1 VVLVYDVT
9 QRSSFESL
17 NKWMNEVRDSTNNK
31 YYVILLGNKIDLE
44 NQRTVS
50 TLEGKSYAEEN
61 NFKFFETSAKTNQD
75 ECVDMAFHH
84 LIGEIT
90 EKVVIAERK
99 AFEEEIKIQRK
110 KTIKFDP
117 EAIEKKGCC

>member
-1 VVLVYDVT
+1 LVYDVT

-17 NKWMNEVRDSTNNK
+17 NKWMGEVRDSTNNK
-31 YYVILLGNKIDLE
+31 YFVVLLGNKIDLE
-44 NQRTVS
+44 DERNVS
-50 TLEGKSYAEEN
+50 VMEGEQYAEEN
-61 NFKFFETSAKTNQD
+61 GFKFFETSAKTNQD
-75 ECVDMAFHH
+75 ECVDTAFHH

-90 EKVVIAERK
+90 EKVVLAERK

-117 EAIEKKGCC
+117 QVIEKKGCC